1 MVDIYHFGLPR
12 YPPIWGNLKQTKGAK
27 EGKIFPF
34 PTPKFDKSDAQYF
47 ILL

>member
-12 YPPIWGNLKQTKGAK
+12 YLPIWGHLKQTKGAK

-34 PTPKFDKSDAQYF
+34 STPRFDMSDAQT
-47 ILL
+47 